1 MSENTRDWHVTLTTK
16 AYLEY
21 TVEADDYESAV
32 EMAIHEYENE
42 GDGFYDMTLG
52 DSANALDGY
61 IIGMY

>member
-1 MSENTRDWHVTLTTK
+1 MSENTRDWHITLTTK

-42 GDGFYDMTLG
+42 GDGFYDMILG
-52 DSANALDGY
+52 DTIKADGY

>member
-1 MSENTRDWHVTLTTK
+1 MSENTRDWHITLTTK

-52 DSANALDGY
+52 DSADALDGY

>member
-1 MSENTRDWHVTLTTK
+1 MSENTRDWHITLTTK